1 MRQNKQ
7 RLEAATSLTKKD
19 EYVKQKAL
27 KYATLKDTN
36 TLKENSL
43 LETELKRNMMELD
56 LASSQLS
63 DTTDKIKTA
72 SASLVKYQRK
82 VKAKRV
88 LVSYYDRKSKKAS
101 GGGVSDEVGLVCASI
116 ERAFSCL
123 KGKHASKNCDSNW
136 GQL

>member
-43 LETELKRNMMELD
+43 LQTELKRNMMELD

-72 SASLVKYQRK
+72 SASLVSTKGR
-82 VKAKRV
+82 
-88 LVSYYDRKSKKAS
+88 SKQ
-101 GGGVSDEVGLVCASI
+101 
-116 ERAFSCL
+116 
-123 KGKHASKNCDSNW
+123 KGY
-136 GQL
+136 